1 MPARVSALAVKPAAA
16 VASHG
21 PLQCEPQLH
30 QIIAGCDPP
39 GLPSRSMAC
48 VLSRVC
54 CKLRSVLRV
63 DCASSAAAFQLLG
76 LQTNPTVALRAA
88 FNGRMYEIEFAAQ
101 GNIFDVVLAGGQIY
115 EIEFVA
121 HLPTRHEFGISCL
134 GLLENCNRGLE
145 CSVVLSHFF
154 KLTLNVYWHSFEV
167 SIAWRQRSL
176 KAGLVEQSL
185 KQGCE
190 LRCGKLQLYFR
201 GGRFPNFS
209 RHPWGGFV

>member
-1 MPARVSALAVKPAAA
+1 
-16 VASHG
+16 
-21 PLQCEPQLH
+21 
-30 QIIAGCDPP
+30 
-39 GLPSRSMAC
+39 
-48 VLSRVC
+48 
-54 CKLRSVLRV
+54 
-63 DCASSAAAFQLLG
+63 
-76 LQTNPTVALRAA
+76 
-88 FNGRMYEIEFAAQ
+88 MYEIEFAAQ

-185 KQGCE
+185 KQGCA

-209 RHPWGGFV
+209 RHPWGGLCRGGLPFSEGKTHDNPSGQGF

>member
-1 MPARVSALAVKPAAA
+1 
-16 VASHG
+16 
-21 PLQCEPQLH
+21 
-30 QIIAGCDPP
+30 
-39 GLPSRSMAC
+39 
-48 VLSRVC
+48 
-54 CKLRSVLRV
+54 
-63 DCASSAAAFQLLG
+63 
-76 LQTNPTVALRAA
+76 
-88 FNGRMYEIEFAAQ
+88 MYEIEFAAQ

-201 GGRFPNFS
+201 GGRFPNFHVTPGGGCVGGVCPPPIS
-209 RHPWGGFV
+209 RIKIRLPDMSARFSLAVILASSKHIFLISQG

>member
-1 MPARVSALAVKPAAA
+1 
-16 VASHG
+16 
-21 PLQCEPQLH
+21 
-30 QIIAGCDPP
+30 
-39 GLPSRSMAC
+39 
-48 VLSRVC
+48 
-54 CKLRSVLRV
+54 
-63 DCASSAAAFQLLG
+63 
-76 LQTNPTVALRAA
+76 
-88 FNGRMYEIEFAAQ
+88 MYEIEFAAQ

-185 KQGCE
+185 KQGCT